1 MQLGAVAL
9 VLAETILR
17 KTGAEVPHNRVAR
30 HLRDHARGRDAEA
43 VAIAIDDRRLR
54 QRERKNRQSID
65 EDMLGLPR
73 QRFQRGAHRL
83 MGGTEDIDRVDLD
96 GIDHADRPENGVVR
110 GKFLVNL
117 LALLRQKLLGIVQP
131 PMLEFLWQNNRGG
144 YDRTGQGAAAGFI
157 DPGDRGDTESAK
169 FAFMPEAT
177 AAIHGGKIL
186 KS

>member
-30 HLRDHARGRDAEA
+30 HLRDHARGRDAQA

-54 QRERKNRQSID
+54 QRERKNGEPID
-65 EDMLGLPR
+65 EDMLRLPR
-73 QRFQRGAHRL
+73 QSFQRGAHRL
-83 MGGTEDIDRVDLD
+83 MGGTQDIDRVDLD

-131 PMLEFLWQNNRGG
+131 PMLEFLWQNNRGCYHRASEG
-144 YDRTGQGAAAGFI
+144 TPARFI
-157 DPGDRGDTESAK
+157 NSGDRGDTESAK
-169 FAFMPEAT
+169 FAFMPETT
-177 AAIHGGKIL
+177 AAIHEGKIL